1 MQRRMISHQPACDSR
16 NRANGKPG
24 PPMLTERPS
33 VSDLSPT
40 QPRPKIAELLSP
52 AGDLNCLKAAV
63 ENGADAVYFG
73 LDCGFNARARAGNFA
88 PEQLPDAMRVLHERG
103 MKGYLTLNTLAFS
116 SELAELEELVRQI
129 THSGVDAVLVQ
140 DLGLARLI
148 RSISPELGLHAST
161 QMTLATAE
169 SIAVASDL
177 GIERVVLPRELSL
190 TEISRIHAATS
201 MELEAFVHGALCV
214 AWSGQ
219 CLTSESL
226 GGRSA
231 NRGQCAQACRL
242 PYEIV
247 CDGDD
252 VATGDQQYLLS
263 PQDLAAY
270 PLIAEMLQAGIRSF
284 KIEGRLKTPEYV
296 ANITRHYRSALDAAM
311 AGHSLEFPR
320 RRVQEME
327 QSFSR
332 GFSTGWLRG
341 HDHKALVP
349 ATSSSKRGVLL
360 GEVVRLLPTAVVVRL
375 EYTVRAGDGVV
386 FDGDRYRNAEQGGRV
401 YHVRQNGEMLK
412 DAVDHGL
419 VELSF
424 DTRSV
429 QLDQLY
435 PGQKIWKT
443 DDPRL
448 NEELRRTF
456 EGPDPR
462 RKVSLDLQVT
472 AAAGDVLQIS
482 GTADNGCSCS
492 LRSTQNLEAARKH
505 PLTERVLREQLGRLG
520 GSLFELR
527 RLDATITGTPM
538 VPLSVLGQLRR
549 DMLHQ
554 LQNSLPSPPRVL
566 TAGHQLRELRTSLW
580 NQESSADQNTDD
592 SSPVALTVLCRTLEQ
607 LRAAAACQA
616 DRLIADFQDLREYH
630 QAVTIAAN
638 SGIPLALATTRII
651 KPGEQGLLSIIRKAD
666 PAQVLIRNLS
676 SLRFFQLA
684 GVATVGDYALNVT
697 NELTAE
703 FLIQQGLQW
712 LTPSYDLN
720 REQLL
725 QLIDCVPSS
734 WMEVVLHQHMPMFHM
749 EHCVFCAMLSPGTD
763 HTNCG
768 RPCDTRQVELRDRTG
783 LEHPLVAD
791 IGCRNTLFNAMP
803 QSSAEIVPELLQA
816 GVGRFRIEMLREKAE
831 DVPRLLAAYRELLSG
846 QRDGRSVWKELN
858 AMNRVGITRGTLEE
872 KRNPLAIL

>member
-1 MQRRMISHQPACDSR
+1 
-16 NRANGKPG
+16 
-24 PPMLTERPS
+24 MLTERPS

-296 ANITRHYRSALDAAM
+296 ANITRHYR
-311 AGHSLEFPR
+311 
-320 RRVQEME
+320 
-327 QSFSR
+327 
-332 GFSTGWLRG
+332 
-341 HDHKALVP
+341 
-349 ATSSSKRGVLL
+349 
-360 GEVVRLLPTAVVVRL
+360 
-375 EYTVRAGDGVV
+375 
-386 FDGDRYRNAEQGGRV
+386 
-401 YHVRQNGEMLK
+401 
-412 DAVDHGL
+412 
-419 VELSF
+419 
-424 DTRSV
+424 
-429 QLDQLY
+429 
-435 PGQKIWKT
+435 
-443 DDPRL
+443 
-448 NEELRRTF
+448 
-456 EGPDPR
+456 
-462 RKVSLDLQVT
+462 
-472 AAAGDVLQIS
+472 
-482 GTADNGCSCS
+482 
-492 LRSTQNLEAARKH
+492 
-505 PLTERVLREQLGRLG
+505 
-520 GSLFELR
+520 
-527 RLDATITGTPM
+527 
-538 VPLSVLGQLRR
+538 
-549 DMLHQ
+549 
-554 LQNSLPSPPRVL
+554 
-566 TAGHQLRELRTSLW
+566 
-580 NQESSADQNTDD
+580 
-592 SSPVALTVLCRTLEQ
+592 
-607 LRAAAACQA
+607 
-616 DRLIADFQDLREYH
+616 
-630 QAVTIAAN
+630 
-638 SGIPLALATTRII
+638 
-651 KPGEQGLLSIIRKAD
+651 
-666 PAQVLIRNLS
+666 
-676 SLRFFQLA
+676 
-684 GVATVGDYALNVT
+684 
-697 NELTAE
+697 
-703 FLIQQGLQW
+703 
-712 LTPSYDLN
+712 
-720 REQLL
+720 
-725 QLIDCVPSS
+725 
-734 WMEVVLHQHMPMFHM
+734 
-749 EHCVFCAMLSPGTD
+749 
-763 HTNCG
+763 
-768 RPCDTRQVELRDRTG
+768 
-783 LEHPLVAD
+783 
-791 IGCRNTLFNAMP
+791 
-803 QSSAEIVPELLQA
+803 
-816 GVGRFRIEMLREKAE
+816 
-831 DVPRLLAAYRELLSG
+831 
-846 QRDGRSVWKELN
+846 
-858 AMNRVGITRGTLEE
+858 
-872 KRNPLAIL
+872 

>member
-1 MQRRMISHQPACDSR
+1 
-16 NRANGKPG
+16 
-24 PPMLTERPS
+24 
-33 VSDLSPT
+33 
-40 QPRPKIAELLSP
+40 
-52 AGDLNCLKAAV
+52 
-63 ENGADAVYFG
+63 
-73 LDCGFNARARAGNFA
+73 
-88 PEQLPDAMRVLHERG
+88 
-103 MKGYLTLNTLAFS
+103 
-116 SELAELEELVRQI
+116 
-129 THSGVDAVLVQ
+129 
-140 DLGLARLI
+140 
-148 RSISPELGLHAST
+148 
-161 QMTLATAE
+161 
-169 SIAVASDL
+169 
-177 GIERVVLPRELSL
+177 
-190 TEISRIHAATS
+190 
-201 MELEAFVHGALCV
+201 
-214 AWSGQ
+214 
-219 CLTSESL
+219 
-226 GGRSA
+226 
-231 NRGQCAQACRL
+231 
-242 PYEIV
+242 
-247 CDGDD
+247 
-252 VATGDQQYLLS
+252 
-263 PQDLAAY
+263 
-270 PLIAEMLQAGIRSF
+270 
-284 KIEGRLKTPEYV
+284 
-296 ANITRHYRSALDAAM
+296 
-311 AGHSLEFPR
+311 
-320 RRVQEME
+320 
-327 QSFSR
+327 
-332 GFSTGWLRG
+332 
-341 HDHKALVP
+341 
-349 ATSSSKRGVLL
+349 
-360 GEVVRLLPTAVVVRL
+360 
-375 EYTVRAGDGVV
+375 
-386 FDGDRYRNAEQGGRV
+386 
-401 YHVRQNGEMLK
+401 
-412 DAVDHGL
+412 
-419 VELSF
+419 
-424 DTRSV
+424 
-429 QLDQLY
+429 LY

-456 EGPDPR
+456 QGQDPR

-492 LRSTQNLEAARKH
+492 LQSTQNLEAARKH

-554 LQNSLPSPPRVL
+554 LQNSLPSRPRVL
-566 TAGHQLRELRTSLW
+566 TAGHQLRELRASLW
-580 NQESSADQNTDD
+580 NQESSAAQNTDD

-616 DRLIADFQDLREYH
+616 DRLIADFQDLREYQ

-676 SLRFFQLA
+676 SLRFFQQA

-816 GVGRFRIEMLREKAE
+816 GVRRFRIEMLREKAE

-846 QRDGRSVWKELN
+846 QRDGRSVWKQLN